1 MTEILKCYRSGNTLR
16 VSILRRLRYTL
27 NARAGDLQKDDAL
40 VDGTITLENLSHK
53 ERLAM
58 LGRKK

>member
-27 NARAGDLQKDDAL
+27 NARAGDLLKVDEL
-40 VDGTITLENLSHK
+40 VDGTITIENLSHK